1 MQRSEGMQRTSAQ
14 HRIRVALAGM
24 VRVHRDAL
32 KAALMAASDFDVV
45 CCGHAESNGHV
56 GARVDVDVMVMDAG
70 AVEEPSM
77 VRLLERLDRRTS
89 LVALGVWP
97 ADGAYFQRLGF
108 AACLGPEASIAELVA
123 TVGSAVT
130 APRRSP
136 HNPRPARDPLAVL
149 TSRELQVLV
158 LIGEGLT
165 NSDIGS
171 RLSIEV
177 ATVKNHVHHVLAKLG
192 VRSRGEAAHWL
203 RHCAG
208 ISLQDRHAAWP
219 VAH

>member
-1 MQRSEGMQRTSAQ
+1 MVTERTSAQ
-14 HRIRVALAGM
+14 QRIRVALAGM
-24 VRVHRDAL
+24 VRIHRDAL
-32 KAALMAASDFDVV
+32 EAALVAASDFDVV
-45 CCGHAESNGHV
+45 LCGHAQSHGQ
-56 GARVDVDVMVMDAG
+56 VDAGVDVMVMDAG
-70 AVEEPSM
+70 AVGEPSM
-77 VRLLERLDRRTS
+77 VRLLEHLDRRTS
-89 LVALGVWP
+89 LVALGVSP

-130 APRRSP
+130 APRRA
-136 HNPRPARDPLAVL
+136 PRDPGPDRDPLAAL

-165 NSDIGS
+165 NGDIAS

-208 ISLQDRHAAWP
+208 WQDRHAGWP